1 MAIKIKKSTK
11 KKAAVLA
18 GTLIAGTGLGIGAY
32 ALAYRK
38 GWIDDP
44 DQDPVGGTETN
55 NYSSIA
61 NSHENFLT
69 EGSLG

>member
-1 MAIKIKKSTK
+1 MAIKIKKATK

-44 DQDPVGGTETN
+44 DQDPVGGNTET
-55 NYSSIA
+55 NYSSITNA
-61 NSHENFLT
+61 HENFIT
-69 EGSLG
+69 EGSLS